1 MRLSVA
7 AFGLGARVASF
18 AFGPGDAFGTV
29 GTAAF
34 FAGFVFGAFGLA
46 DLGVALV
53 RFGVAGPDDLGA
65 AASAA
70 GGGAAGGNASAVGG
84 EAMGA
89 T

>member
-7 AFGLGARVASF
+7 PFGLGAFVASLV
-18 AFGPGDAFGTV
+18 FGPGDAFGTV

-34 FAGFVFGAFGLA
+34 FAGFVLGAFGLA

-53 RFGVAGPDDLGA
+53 RFGVAGPGDGGA
-65 AASAA
+65 ALSSA

-84 EAMGA
+84 EAIGA